1 MVGHVTWES
10 PACRT
15 LLQAVLGVLA
25 DSGYERLTLEAV
37 RERAGS
43 AGALLEADDLDDLV
57 VIALQH
63 VRLFDVPE
71 PTGSLRGD
79 LESLLRPWLGGRR
92 FEDKVIAG
100 LLSAAEWDGKLRDA
114 VHDSFDRPLAQAVG
128 AVLARTCGREL
139 PAPDVQTLNWI
150 LRGLALNRL
159 RAKDARAHV
168 DLDRLVEYLLAG
180 LPPVRHAETGTV
192 RA

>member
-1 MVGHVTWES
+1 M
-10 PACRT
+10 
-15 LLQAVLGVLA
+15 LQAVLGVLA